1 VKIAF
6 LVTLDVSGGA
16 VDLETIRRNL
26 ATAIERQRDE
36 AGLSAD
42 DDEGMVEGVEVR
54 YQPGTPQDPDPLNAP
69 ARDAVL
75 RCVDAMGNTAFV
87 RHTSAR
93 GWACTLSNGIP
104 ASMSYAGVPHG
115 EETATVVALGRA
127 KTVGDVLRIMKA
139 RAQQARSIELE
150 A

>member
-1 VKIAF
+1 MKLAF

-26 ATAIERQRDE
+26 ASAIERQRDE

-42 DDEGMVEGVEVR
+42 DDEGMVESVDVR
-54 YQPGTPQDPDPLNAP
+54 YQPGTSQDADPLNAP
-69 ARDAVL
+69 ARDAVV
-75 RCVDAMGNTAFV
+75 RCVDSMGNTAFV
-87 RHTSAR
+87 RYSRGR
-93 GWACTLSNGIP
+93 GWACTLANGIP
-104 ASMSYAGVPHG
+104 AAMSYAGVPHG
-115 EETATVVALGRA
+115 QETATVVALERA

-139 RAQQARSIELE
+139 RAEQARSVELE